1 MNITLTPEHAAF
13 IAKYAAL
20 TGYTQEEF
28 ASLFLA
34 DYLKSLEDTS
44 SVFDSSLPETI
55 GAMYFRDRESAERV
69 QAWLIERV
77 SKKVHLNSIK
87 TRISSN
93 ADGTFDVRMSV
104 PCTWNESGWS
114 TIA

>member
-1 MNITLTPEHAAF
+1 MNVTLTPENLVF

-28 ASLFLA
+28 TSLFLA
-34 DYLKSLEDTS
+34 DYLKMFEDALDES
-44 SVFDSSLPETI
+44 FLQETI
-55 GAMYFRDRESAERV
+55 GAMYFKNRESAERV
-69 QAWLIERV
+69 QAWLLERV
-77 SKKVHLNSIK
+77 SKNYHLNSIK

-93 ADGTFDVRMSV
+93 ADGTFDVRMRV